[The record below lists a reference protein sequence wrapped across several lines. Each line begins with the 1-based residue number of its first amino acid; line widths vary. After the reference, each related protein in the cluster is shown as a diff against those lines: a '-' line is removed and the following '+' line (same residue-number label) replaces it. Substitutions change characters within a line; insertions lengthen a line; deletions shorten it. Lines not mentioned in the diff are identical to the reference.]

1 VTDLSGD
8 IALLEQRRHHDPHRI
23 LGFHADGTG
32 GTLRVWRPR
41 AEEVSCRTADGR
53 LVSIPRQASALFVAT
68 LDAAPAEIVTRYPDG
83 EHRGA
88 DPYLFPPTLG
98 ELDLH
103 LIGEGRHHRL
113 WRVLGARCRTID
125 GIDGVA
131 FAVWAPSALG
141 VSVTGN
147 WNGWDD
153 ETHPM
158 RSLGASGVWELF
170 IPGVGAG
177 AEYKFAVHGA
187 DGVIRSKAD
196 PLARRSEVPPL
207 TASIVDDSAFAWT
220 DEAWM
225 AERASRRPWDE
236 SLSVYEVHLGSWR
249 RNPDEGGRSLTYREH
264 VAELVE
270 YVRHMGFTHIEFL
283 PVTEHPFGGSWGYQC
298 TGYFGPTGRYGDPDE
313 FRTLIDACHAAGI
326 GVILDWV
333 PAHFPRD
340 DFALARFDGTALYEH
355 ADPRRGS
362 HPDWGTLIFNYGRN
376 EVRNF
381 LIASALYW
389 LREMHV
395 DGLRVD
401 AVASMLYLDYSR
413 EEGDWV
419 PNAEGGRE
427 DLEAIDFLRTLNEV
441 THSDAP
447 GVIMCAEE
455 STAWPGVSR
464 PTSSGGLGF
473 DFKWNMGWMHDTL
486 RYMAR
491 DPIYRVHHHDDLTF
505 GLVYAFSE
513 QFILPL
519 SHDEVVHGKGSLL
532 SRMPGDRWQQL
543 ANLRALYGW
552 MWAHPGKK
560 LLFMGGEMAQ
570 PGEWD
575 HGTSLPWHL
584 LQYTEH
590 GGIQRLVRDLNT
602 VYRGTPSLWLRDAA
616 PDGFSWIEGA
626 DAEANVFAFTRMG
639 GDTPDLVC
647 VANMSPVVR
656 DGYRLGLPCE
666 GRWREVINTDSSLY
680 GGGNVGNRGRVT
692 TEPVEWNGHAHSV
705 ALTLPPLGVLWLTP
719 EIPPAA

>member
-1 VTDLSGD
+1 MNLRHEID
-8 IALLEQRRHHDPHRI
+8 LLERRQHHDPHRV
-23 LGFHADGTG
+23 LGFHEENGEG
-32 GTLRVWRPR
+32 VVRVWRPQ
-41 AEEVSCRTADGR
+41 AEAVVVTTRSGAT
-53 LVSIPRQASALFVAT
+53 IPLRRYGSALFLARA
-68 LDAAPAEIVTRYPDG
+68 DDAPAEIETRYPEG
-83 EHRGA
+83 SHRGA

-103 LIGEGRHHRL
+103 LIAEGRHHDL
-113 WRVLGARCRTID
+113 WRVLGANLRTLEDVD
-125 GIDGVA
+125 GTA
-131 FAVWAPSALG
+131 FAVWAPAARG
-141 VSVTGN
+141 VSVVGG

-158 RSLGASGVWELF
+158 RSLGRSGVWEVF

-177 AEYKFAVHGA
+177 AEYKFAVNGA
-187 DGVIRSKAD
+187 DGVMRLKAD
-196 PLARRSEVPPL
+196 PMARRAEIPPR
-207 TASIVDDSAFAWT
+207 TASVVEDSDFRWT
-220 DEAWM
+220 DDEWM
-225 AERASRRPWDE
+225 AARPERRPWE
-236 SLSVYEVHLGSWR
+236 EAFSVYEVHLGSWR
-249 RNPDEGGRSLTYREH
+249 RNPDEGNRSLTYDEMA
-264 VAELVE
+264 VELVE
-270 YVRHMGFTHIEFL
+270 YVTHMGFTHVEFL

-298 TGYFGPTGRYGDPDE
+298 TGYFCPTGRFGDPDG
-313 FRTLIDACHAAGI
+313 FRSLVNACHEAGI

-362 HPDWGTLIFNYGRN
+362 HPDWGTLIFNFGRT

-413 EEGDWV
+413 EEGGWL
-419 PNAEGGRE
+419 PNPEGGRE
-427 DLEAIDFLRTLNEV
+427 DLEAIDFLRALNEV
-441 THSDAP
+441 THADVP
-447 GVIMCAEE
+447 GAIMCAEE

-491 DPIYRVHHHDDLTF
+491 DPVYRAHHHNDLTF

-532 SRMPGDRWQQL
+532 QRMPGDRWRAL
-543 ANLRALYGW
+543 ANLRALFGW

-560 LLFMGGEMAQ
+560 LLFMGGEIAQ

-575 HGTSLPWHL
+575 ADASLPWHL
-584 LQYTEH
+584 LRYDEH
-590 GGIQRLVRDLNT
+590 LGIQRLVRDLNT
-602 VYRGTPSLWLRDAA
+602 VYRGVAALWTYDATPQ
-616 PDGFSWIEGA
+616 GFTWIEGG
-626 DAEANVFAFTRMG
+626 DAAANVLAFERRA
-639 GDTPDLVC
+639 DDSPPLVC

-656 DGYRLGLPCE
+656 TDYRVGVPRS
-666 GRWREVINTDSSLY
+666 GRWIEVLNTDAGLY
-680 GGGNVGNRGRVT
+680 GGTNVGNAGAVTAEPMPLHGR
-692 TEPVEWNGHAHSV
+692 HQALR
-705 ALTLPPLGVLWLTP
+705 LTLPPLGVLWFTP
-719 EIPPAA
+719 EPDPST